1 MLHSV
6 CFIIIGG
13 EIKFG
18 CGKVNIFAENRKKYT
33 YISRVTP
40 KVVTRRIL
48 VNASET
54 HKCVHTL
61 TIKIRFRFKKFLYT
75 GRPLLNCR
83 EINDT
88 QGRLSCPHFEPNICI
103 QLASFIKSLANEK
116 SATQGRLSVH
126 WLNWPMRKRCVT
138 MC

>member
-18 CGKVNIFAENRKKYT
+18 CGKVNIFAENRKKYI

-48 VNASET
+48 VNYYYY
-54 HKCVHTL
+54 L
-61 TIKIRFRFKKFLYT
+61 F
-75 GRPLLNCR
+75 
-83 EINDT
+83 
-88 QGRLSCPHFEPNICI
+88 
-103 QLASFIKSLANEK
+103 
-116 SATQGRLSVH
+116 
-126 WLNWPMRKRCVT
+126 
-138 MC
+138 